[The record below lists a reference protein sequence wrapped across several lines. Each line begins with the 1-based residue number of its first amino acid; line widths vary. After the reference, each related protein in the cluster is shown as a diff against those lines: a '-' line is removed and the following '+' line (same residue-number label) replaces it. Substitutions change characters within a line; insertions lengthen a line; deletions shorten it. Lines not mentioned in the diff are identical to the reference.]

1 MSLLDFQLD
10 LHRTNELL
18 ERIAKAL
25 EAAVGPALL
34 PVGGK
39 FRKRGPEAIRT
50 YGNNERLWLKDN
62 FTNLIRE
69 KGYAPADEQALLDE
83 AMGEFDQTVEDQA
96 QNGDGDPE

>member
-1 MSLLDFQLD
+1 VLDFTIQLS
-10 LHRTNELL
+10 RTNELL

-34 PVGGK
+34 PHDGK
-39 FRKRGPEAIRT
+39 FRKRGPEAIRN

-69 KGYAPADEQALLDE
+69 KGYAPAQEQELLDE
-83 AMGEFDQTVEDQA
+83 AMHEFDQAVESQSQGEDI
-96 QNGDGDPE
+96 PE

>member
-1 MSLLDFQLD
+1 MSLLDLQID

-34 PVGGK
+34 PASDGK

-83 AMGEFDQTVEDQA
+83 AMQEFDQTVEDQA
-96 QNGDGDPE
+96 QNGDPE